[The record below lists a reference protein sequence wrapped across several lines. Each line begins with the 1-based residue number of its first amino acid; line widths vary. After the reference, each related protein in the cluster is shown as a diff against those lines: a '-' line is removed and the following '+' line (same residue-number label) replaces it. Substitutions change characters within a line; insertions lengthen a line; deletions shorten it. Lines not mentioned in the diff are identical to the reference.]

1 MITRRMKVTKM
12 KFQTVWWQR
21 RRWGFSFLWIYL
33 VIIICIIC
41 VRSDVRSFIIN
52 YIQFLLPWEI
62 HLWKSHST
70 LYMKLPKW
78 PIKQH
83 VRFQANTVLLLPSRF
98 SVILWLLWFY
108 NIKSLLPVFFFFLIT
123 QKSVFKGLSPNES
136 QVSDESPRNWDSLFR
151 FPYDLEIGSLS
162 NFITGQGGS
171 LMDPDSCLLRLFQ
184 STDVVRT

>member
-1 MITRRMKVTKM
+1 
-12 KFQTVWWQR
+12 
-21 RRWGFSFLWIYL
+21 
-33 VIIICIIC
+33 
-41 VRSDVRSFIIN
+41 
-52 YIQFLLPWEI
+52 
-62 HLWKSHST
+62 
-70 LYMKLPKW
+70 MKLSKW

-108 NIKSLLPVFFFFLIT
+108 NIKSLLPVFFLIT
-123 QKSVFKGLSPNES
+123 EKSFSKGLSPNDS

-151 FPYDLEIGSLS
+151 FPHDLEIGSLS

-184 STDVVRT
+184 SSDVVRT